1 MEGIGDLTKNTPFKT
16 IITQLQN
23 LDAGSL
29 IISVEGSVA
38 SGVEANKSIGIAIS
52 LEALDHMA
60 TNQGALTGF
69 DGPIMSFIS
78 TAGIA
83 IFSAGGGGDIVIGYD
98 VGKPDDV
105 DGFGIDVS
113 LSLKAKAGGSVSVG
127 LDPISSFPPDLTSV
141 AVGVGGGAS
150 IEASVGASYTTVIAL
165 YYPSGFQFRAPAD
178 SDRSTVTTPT
188 RQLKALPSAAY
199 IQKTSHPKRFWFRYR
214 WDQLPATAQKQWTTL
229 GWDGT
234 ADAAEGDGTERSG
247 DQANTRKLPLA
258 SFQSKWASLT
268 EEQKTAATKLGF
280 TQPTWDKSTPS
291 GAYIRSKTARSAS
304 GFKSSVD
311 EYWDGFTWSALAR
324 EENRMWRILGF
335 NKDNFEERKNITK
348 EGKIPAI
355 KYRQWAELSV
365 RQQKAAAYLGYSP
378 STWIAIS
385 PKHHAQ
391 LINFALPGNP
401 DVKDYDYFS
410 TPTNIFAKIKSTGK
424 VYILQETVQN
434 NSRWIAE
441 TSTLTKGQGDGN
453 SFSFEV
459 KDIKSLS
466 VYHTGE
472 STPFRKVYGLKI
484 TTHSGSLDF
493 GKFSNNPVQRIDTL
507 ELSDSNYLTKVAL
520 QHISAAE
527 KNTRSYTD
535 SSLPTNIAYLKI
547 ETNQDDKIEAGKI
560 RTNAFSAIVLST
572 ADEVQTVS
580 GRFSKIYGRYG
591 SATKANNGQDDVYLK
606 KISFDYTLGRFNPD
620 EPQFRHSGRVHSFD
634 KHFLETKIA
643 KIALYQGDEF
653 GLHTLVINENV
664 YGSTS

>member
-1 MEGIGDLTKNTPFKT
+1 
-16 IITQLQN
+16 
-23 LDAGSL
+23 
-29 IISVEGSVA
+29 
-38 SGVEANKSIGIAIS
+38 
-52 LEALDHMA
+52 
-60 TNQGALTGF
+60 
-69 DGPIMSFIS
+69 
-78 TAGIA
+78 
-83 IFSAGGGGDIVIGYD
+83 
-98 VGKPDDV
+98 
-105 DGFGIDVS
+105 
-113 LSLKAKAGGSVSVG
+113 
-127 LDPISSFPPDLTSV
+127 
-141 AVGVGGGAS
+141 
-150 IEASVGASYTTVIAL
+150 
-165 YYPSGFQFRAPAD
+165 
-178 SDRSTVTTPT
+178 
-188 RQLKALPSAAY
+188 
-199 IQKTSHPKRFWFRYR
+199 
-214 WDQLPATAQKQWTTL
+214 
-229 GWDGT
+229 
-234 ADAAEGDGTERSG
+234 
-247 DQANTRKLPLA
+247 
-258 SFQSKWASLT
+258 
-268 EEQKTAATKLGF
+268 
-280 TQPTWDKSTPS
+280 
-291 GAYIRSKTARSAS
+291 
-304 GFKSSVD
+304 
-311 EYWDGFTWSALAR
+311 
-324 EENRMWRILGF
+324 
-335 NKDNFEERKNITK
+335 
-348 EGKIPAI
+348 
-355 KYRQWAELSV
+355 
-365 RQQKAAAYLGYSP
+365 
-378 STWIAIS
+378 
-385 PKHHAQ
+385 
-391 LINFALPGNP
+391 
-401 DVKDYDYFS
+401 
-410 TPTNIFAKIKSTGK
+410 
-424 VYILQETVQN
+424 
-434 NSRWIAE
+434 
-441 TSTLTKGQGDGN
+441 DGN

-664 YGSTS
+664 YGSTSTEGKDKEEITFATDEHITHLYAECGTYGSSGSTYWISYLEIKTNKNQSVEAGTKDIRIGTGNDEYKVSDIIDAQGEIFAIGGWYGSGYIHELFVHSR